1 MLRIPLGR
9 SKSHPNHAEEEARHE
24 HDQLQFA
31 VHSFVMTVEPEAERR
46 VMAIAEIVKMLVDVA
61 MECLD

>member
-1 MLRIPLGR
+1 
-9 SKSHPNHAEEEARHE
+9 
-24 HDQLQFA
+24 
-31 VHSFVMTVEPEAERR
+31 MTVEPEAERR